1 MKIIKN
7 IKPFL
12 FYIMNVR
19 TNITYHFLTPKV
31 NGSRIKAINIYILD
45 KRQKLHCVK
54 EEDYANGY
62 YLVNVIV
69 FFKSTL

>member
-7 IKPFL
+7 IKAFS
-12 FYIMNVR
+12 FCIKNVK
-19 TNITYHFLTPKV
+19 TNFAYHSLIPKV
-31 NGSRIKAINIYILD
+31 NGSRIKTINIYIVD
-45 KRQKLHCVK
+45 KRQKLRRVE

-62 YLVNVIV
+62 YHVNVIA

>member
-7 IKPFL
+7 IKAFS
-12 FYIMNVR
+12 FYIMSVR
-19 TNITYHFLTPKV
+19 TKIAYHFLTPKLI
-31 NGSRIKAINIYILD
+31 GSRIKAINIYILD

-62 YLVNVIV
+62 YHVNVIV
-69 FFKSTL
+69 FFK

>member
-7 IKPFL
+7 TKAFS

-19 TNITYHFLTPKV
+19 TNITYHFRTPKV
-31 NGSRIKAINIYILD
+31 NGSRVKAINIYVLD
-45 KRQKLHCVK
+45 KRQKLHRVK

-62 YLVNVIV
+62 YHVNVIA

>member
-7 IKPFL
+7 IKAFS
-12 FYIMNVR
+12 FYIMSVR
-19 TNITYHFLTPKV
+19 TKIAYHFLTPKLI
-31 NGSRIKAINIYILD
+31 GSRIKAINIYILD

-62 YLVNVIV
+62 YHVDVIA